1 MNYEIRK
8 ETECGWTIYS
18 VYNTETGN
26 RVNYFA
32 TMEDAQAFI
41 ARHQRIITAAINDI
55 LDSRLNVVWSWG
67 LHNKRVI
74 TDGVRFDVQGFKFT
88 GEVKIT
94 FDFARSNASKKSTF
108 KVQIGDDVTTG
119 VTADEL
125 IDFIDERVELVD
137 NYEEA
142 VKASMTPEEFAFAQS
157 IEQVIFI

>member
-1 MNYEIRK
+1 MNEL
-8 ETECGWTIYS
+8 
-18 VYNTETGN
+18 
-26 RVNYFA
+26 
-32 TMEDAQAFI
+32 
-41 ARHQRIITAAINDI
+41 QRIITAAINDI
-55 LDSRLNVVWSWG
+55 LSSRMNVIMSWG

-119 VTADEL
+119 VTTDEL

>member
-55 LDSRLNVVWSWG
+55 LGSRLNVVYSWG

-88 GEVKIT
+88 GEVKII
-94 FDFARSNASKKSTF
+94 FDFARSAETNLTSF
-108 KVQIGDDVTTG
+108 KVQIGDEVTTG
-119 VTADEL
+119 ITAENL
-125 IDFIDERVELVD
+125 IDFIDERVEKVD

>member
-1 MNYEIRK
+1 MNEL
-8 ETECGWTIYS
+8 
-18 VYNTETGN
+18 
-26 RVNYFA
+26 
-32 TMEDAQAFI
+32 
-41 ARHQRIITAAINDI
+41 QRIITAAII

-74 TDGVRFDVQGFKFT
+74 TDGVRFDVQGFKLT

-94 FDFARSNASKKSTF
+94 FDFARRHTNKKSTF
-108 KVQIGDDVTTG
+108 KVQIGDEVTTG